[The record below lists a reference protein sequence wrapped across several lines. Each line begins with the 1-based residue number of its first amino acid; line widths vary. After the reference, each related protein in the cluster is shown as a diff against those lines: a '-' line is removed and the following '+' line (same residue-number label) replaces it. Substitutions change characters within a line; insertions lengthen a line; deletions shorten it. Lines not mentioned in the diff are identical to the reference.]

1 MQPATDSKISRLSRP
16 FLNLL
21 SLAYKTAACCQLLAR
36 SLRRRSFPAMF
47 IISVDS
53 LSFGGAGKTPLVM
66 AIGQAL
72 QARGARF
79 AVVSRGYRSRR
90 EKTGARVETGQPFAE
105 VGDEALMVKT
115 RFPGQEVFIGRDRL
129 RSIAAAAALNVRIIV
144 LDDGLQSSH
153 IRKDI
158 SVMLV
163 NPGHPYYYLR
173 HFKFLSRCADLL
185 LSYRP
190 GLPAQ
195 GEPGPAG
202 YDFAIRAFIDAGGRA
217 IDIGTA
223 PLVAF
228 SALGDNQRFANDM
241 GRFRLAAFRGF
252 ADHHAFTPADLR
264 SLEELRKEKGAAWL
278 VCTEKDF
285 CKIKDILLPVPPGA
299 DGAEAP
305 QPGLQDIPLLY
316 ARNEIQLPG
325 GVIAAIIEHAAKKG
339 FI

>member
-1 MQPATDSKISRLSRP
+1 MQPGTDSTLSRLSRP

-21 SLAYKTAACCQLLAR
+21 SLGYKTAALCNLLAQA
-36 SLRRRSFPAMF
+36 LRRRTFPAMF

-79 AVVSRGYRSRR
+79 AVVSRGYRSHS
-90 EKTGARVETGQPFAE
+90 EKTGARVVTGQPCAE
-105 VGDEALMVKT
+105 VGDEALMIKT

-129 RSIAAAAALNVRIIV
+129 RSIAAAAALDVRIII
-144 LDDGLQSSH
+144 LDDGFQSSH

-163 NPGHPYYYLR
+163 NPTHPYYYLR
-173 HFKFLSRCADLL
+173 HFRFLTRRADLL
-185 LSYRP
+185 LSYRQ
-190 GLPAQ
+190 GLP
-195 GEPGPAG
+195 PGGKEDGAG
-202 YDFAIRAFIDAGGRA
+202 YDFAISAFFDACSRPV
-217 IDIGTA
+217 DISGTA
-223 PLVAF
+223 LVAF
-228 SALGDNQRFANDM
+228 SALGDNQRFAGDM

-252 ADHHAFTPADLR
+252 ADHHAFTPTDLR
-264 SLEELRKEKGAAWL
+264 SLEALRKEKGADWL
-278 VCTEKDF
+278 ICTEKDF
-285 CKIKDILLPVPPGA
+285 CKIQDLMLADTPGA
-299 DGAEAP
+299 DRAGA
-305 QPGLQDIPLLY
+305 PGTDLRGIPLLY

-325 GVIAAIIEHAAKKG
+325 GVIAAIVEHAAKKG

>member
-1 MQPATDSKISRLSRP
+1 
-16 FLNLL
+16 
-21 SLAYKTAACCQLLAR
+21 
-36 SLRRRSFPAMF
+36 
-47 IISVDS
+47 
-53 LSFGGAGKTPLVM
+53 
-66 AIGQAL
+66 
-72 QARGARF
+72 
-79 AVVSRGYRSRR
+79 
-90 EKTGARVETGQPFAE
+90 
-105 VGDEALMVKT
+105 MVKT

-144 LDDGLQSSH
+144 LDDGFQSSH

-173 HFKFLSRCADLL
+173 HFKFLSRRADLL
-185 LSYRP
+185 LSYRQGLRP
-190 GLPAQ
+190 GEN
-195 GEPGPAG
+195 GAG
-202 YDFAIRAFIDAGGRA
+202 ASYDFAITAFLDACGRPV
-217 IDIGTA
+217 DIGTA

-228 SALGDNQRFANDM
+228 SALGDNKRFAGDM

-285 CKIKDILLPVPPGA
+285 CKIKNFLPADSPGA
-299 DGAEAP
+299 DAP
-305 QPGLQDIPLLY
+305 RPGLQDIPLLY

>member
-1 MQPATDSKISRLSRP
+1 
-16 FLNLL
+16 
-21 SLAYKTAACCQLLAR
+21 
-36 SLRRRSFPAMF
+36 MF

-66 AIGQAL
+66 AIGEAL

-79 AVVSRGYRSRR
+79 AVVSRGYRSRS
-90 EKTGARVETGQPFAE
+90 EKTGARVESGQPFAE

-129 RSIAAAAALNVRIIV
+129 RSIAAAAALNVRIII
-144 LDDGLQSSH
+144 LDDGFQSSH

-173 HFKFLSRCADLL
+173 HFRFLSRRADLL
-185 LSYRP
+185 LSYRQGSRP
-190 GLPAQ
+190 G
-195 GEPGPAG
+195 EAG
-202 YDFAIRAFIDAGGRA
+202 AGADYDFALTAFLDARGRP

-228 SALGDNQRFANDM
+228 SALGDNKRFAGDM
-241 GRFRLAAFRGF
+241 GRFCLAAFRGF
-252 ADHHAFTPADLR
+252 ADHHTFTLADLR

-278 VCTEKDF
+278 ICTEKDF
-285 CKIKDILLPVPPGA
+285 CKLKSILLPSPPGA
-299 DGAEAP
+299 DGADAP
-305 QPGLQDIPLLY
+305 RPGLQDIPLLY

-325 GVIAAIIEHAAKKG
+325 GIIAAIIEHAAKKG